1 MPQDKTEERL
11 RTMQSAV
18 CLPEARNSGEKYD
31 QIEKGSPL
39 RKTKTKQSG
48 GLPLVGGTL
57 FPGGRVVKA

>member
-18 CLPEARNSGEKYD
+18 CLPEAGNSGEKYD

-39 RKTKTKQSG
+39 
-48 GLPLVGGTL
+48 
-57 FPGGRVVKA
+57 